1 MIGIAALAVGIVLG
15 LVFHPGVPEV
25 IQPYLPIAVVAALD
39 AVFGGLRAYLERI
52 FDPKVFVV
60 SFVFNVLV
68 AALIVYVGT
77 NWASAHSCP
86 PRSSSCWASA
96 SSATPRPCGGG
107 CSERDGDE
115 ITVSENRPEPVAA
128 ETSAATTA
136 RHSQADAGAHD
147 AVRRGRH
154 ELPADHP
161 RSKVGPLRRTRLT
174 EILRGGRS
182 RLVFG
187 TLAILL
193 CLVLGVAIVTQV
205 RQTDSGDSL
214 ETARPADLLV
224 LLDSLRQRE
233 ATLNAEVIDLQN
245 TLNALQAS
253 GNTDQA
259 ALESAQ
265 ARLAALSILVG
276 AVGATGPG
284 VMITIDDPGPGVA
297 PEVMIDVINELRA
310 AGAEAIQIND
320 AHRSVRVGVDT
331 WVVGVP
337 GSLTV
342 DTKVLSPPYSI
353 LAIGD
358 PPTLA
363 AAMNIPGGAQDGV
376 KRVGGRMVVQQA
388 DRVDVTALRQ
398 PKQHQY
404 AQPVK

>member
-1 MIGIAALAVGIVLG
+1 M
-15 LVFHPGVPEV
+15 
-25 IQPYLPIAVVAALD
+25 
-39 AVFGGLRAYLERI
+39 
-52 FDPKVFVV
+52 
-60 SFVFNVLV
+60 
-68 AALIVYVGT
+68 
-77 NWASAHSCP
+77 
-86 PRSSSCWASA
+86 
-96 SSATPRPCGGG
+96 
-107 CSERDGDE
+107 
-115 ITVSENRPEPVAA
+115 SENRPDAAPEPAGA
-128 ETSAATTA
+128 ETRAAATQ
-136 RHSQADAGAHD
+136 HGHPQADAGDHETG
-147 AVRRGRH
+147 RRGRH
-154 ELPADHP
+154 ELSADHP
-161 RSKVGPLRRTRLT
+161 RPPTGMT
-174 EILRGGRS
+174 ETLRGGRS

-187 TLAILL
+187 TLAIVL

-205 RQTDSGDSL
+205 RQTESGDAL

-233 ATLNAEVIDLQN
+233 ATLNAEVTELQN

-259 ALESAQ
+259 AIESAQ

-284 VMITIDDPGPGVA
+284 IRVTIDDPGPGVA

-320 AHRSVRVGVDT
+320 AQQSVRVGVDT

-342 DTKVLSPPYSI
+342 DTKTLSPPYLI

-363 AAMNIPGGAQDGV
+363 AAMNIPGGADDSV
-376 KRVGGRMVVQQA
+376 KRVGARMSVQQA

-404 AQPVK
+404 AQPGK